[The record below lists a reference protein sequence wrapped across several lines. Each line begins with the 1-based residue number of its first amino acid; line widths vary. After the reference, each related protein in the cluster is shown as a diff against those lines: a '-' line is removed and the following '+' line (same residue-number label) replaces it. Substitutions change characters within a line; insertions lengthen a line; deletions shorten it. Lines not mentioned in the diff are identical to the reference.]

1 MSWRLL
7 FFTLLVLAGIAT
19 MGGLYAG
26 DWLIAHA
33 PTQTNLPNVIEN
45 DPSPTVD
52 ANGLPVLR
60 QPPQP
65 LMSGKMGV
73 PDTEVHVDW
82 TVKEDNLTD
91 AKTASVASSTDDFGS
106 GSLAQPGS
114 SSTIVKTR
122 PIGSDGSVNGKVVPA
137 PAPVLGPPPGSS
149 SRGGGWEAAF
159 HREMA
164 ACRQLGLFERASC
177 VGDTRQRYCGANNA
191 WGQVKDCPARR

>member
-33 PTQTNLPNVIEN
+33 PTQANLPNVIEN

-122 PIGSDGSVNGKVVPA
+122 PIGSDGSVNGNVVPA

-149 SRGGGWEAAF
+149 SRGGGWEPAF